1 MLKVKK
7 TIHTHTK
14 TDTYAADV
22 DDIKKAIK
30 NLYLKNEKR
39 NKTINNYSQLI
50 TKMRNEYATIA
61 KENQML
67 KNQLEEYKNYYN
79 SVTENNN

>member
-14 TDTYAADV
+14 TDPYAADV

-30 NLYLKNEKR
+30 NLYLKNEKS

-67 KNQLEEYKNYYN
+67 KNQLEEYKNYNN

>member
-7 TIHTHTK
+7 QFTHTKK

-30 NLYLKNEKR
+30 NLYLKNEKS